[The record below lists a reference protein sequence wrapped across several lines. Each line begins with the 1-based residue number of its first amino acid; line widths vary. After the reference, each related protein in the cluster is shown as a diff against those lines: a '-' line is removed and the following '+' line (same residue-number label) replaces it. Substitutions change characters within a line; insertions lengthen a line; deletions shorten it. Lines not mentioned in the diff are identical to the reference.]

1 MGFRFN
7 RRIRILPGIRVNI
20 GKKGTSTS
28 FGARGA
34 WLTVGRRGTR
44 VTVGLPGTG
53 LSYTK
58 SAQPATQ
65 PALSA
70 PLPGAAG
77 PPRRIRLWR
86 YGVVLLAGIWAV
98 IHRWS

>member
-20 GKKGTSTS
+20 GKKGISTS

-44 VTVGLPGTG
+44 VTVGLPGSG
-53 LSYTK
+53 LSYTR
-58 SAQPATQ
+58 SAQPSTQ

-70 PLPGAAG
+70 PLRGA
-77 PPRRIRLWR
+77 PRRTPFWL
-86 YGVVLLAGIWAV
+86 YGLLLLAGIWAV
-98 IHRWS
+98 LHLWS